1 MKAFIQK
8 KYVNTGFVISI
19 IILLSINIL
28 AYLNIKRHLEDEVWI
43 DNALMIIQTSEILVS
58 KLTDAESNRCGYIIT
73 GNPVFLQGCN
83 AAIIQVDSVFGGI
96 GNLMT
101 GNLKA
106 KPLLD
111 SISLLIFER
120 RRNMQKSMDLLNKLR
135 GSREQIE
142 LTIQVRAALN
152 GISSIVE
159 RIQSVES
166 QKLKLR
172 MREAEA
178 GSGSTIIYLMV
189 GSAAGVLILVLCIS
203 LINHNITQRIKFEKA
218 LEESRNWF
226 STSLRSIGD
235 AVIVTNHIGD
245 IVLMN
250 PVAVTLT
257 GWTEEE
263 AKGVYLSHVFNVI
276 NEDTGRKIDNPV
288 IEVFRTGSV
297 AGLANHSVLISKS
310 GKEIPIDDSAAPVK
324 ADDGSILGVVLV
336 FRDISQ
342 RRIAELELLSSRKF
356 IQRIADSIPN
366 VLYLYELS
374 APRITYTNHK
384 IEEILGYTS
393 KEVIEMKED
402 FFEKFMHPDD
412 YRKLR
417 SRYKIYCNAVD
428 NEIVENLYRVKNSAG
443 EWRWLHSFDIVFTRD
458 NDGIPVQILGTALDV
473 TEKRNLEEELRK
485 YNLHLEEVIAKRT
498 SELKL
503 TNEKL
508 QLEIME
514 KIKAEKEIAEAEEKF
529 RSLVEN
535 SLVGIYIIQDQKF
548 VYVNPKFERIYG
560 YEEEE
565 LTGSDVNAL
574 IFEDDRELVNEKM
587 RKRINGV
594 EISIHYCYRAKRKN
608 GEVFDVEVMGAKMDF
623 RGKVAI
629 IGTLSDITERK
640 LAEEGLKKSLM
651 EKELLLKEIHH
662 RVKNNLQVI
671 ASLLK
676 LQAKYIFDKRDLEIL
691 NKSKSRIE
699 TMSLIHEK
707 LYKSEDLANIDMG
720 TYLKDLTG
728 YLLKAYSDRIPHVNI
743 AVTAEKVTLGIDT
756 AIPCGLIINEL
767 VSNALKH
774 AFPNKRKGN
783 INIKLSPKDDFIYV
797 EVFDNGV
804 GLPKDFDVCAAGS
817 LGLQLVNTLIKQLDG
832 NLKVHT
838 NNGSAFEFEFR
849 ELKYRERI

>member
-832 NLKVHT
+832 N
-838 NNGSAFEFEFR
+838 
-849 ELKYRERI
+849 